1 MGELILRTSR
11 GTIVRKPT
19 LNNIEAVLEAL
30 PRDAHVIIER
40 EGEGSLT
47 TRYFQVWL
55 RPDGT
60 YQVEYR
66 DGSAD
71 EHYQSRTISR
81 VKAANALAS
90 WAADTEGAGLWR
102 SGFDWTPIGQ
112 WFTQD

>member
-1 MGELILRTSR
+1 MAGRRTILVVAAAAALLLTPV
-11 GTIVRKPT
+11 GTTVA
-19 LNNIEAVLEAL
+19 AVPPPPL
-30 PRDAHVIIER
+30 
-40 EGEGSLT
+40 
-47 TRYFQVWL
+47 
-55 RPDGT
+55 PDGT